1 MMISDD
7 LFRTNLDED
16 QMWDNL
22 QKKITIPKY
31 AIGKFFNH
39 GIGRVNLLHQLI
51 ALYRN
56 YI

>member
-1 MMISDD
+1 MISDD

-31 AIGKFFNH
+31 AIGKFCNH

>member
-31 AIGKFFNH
+31 AIGKFCNH